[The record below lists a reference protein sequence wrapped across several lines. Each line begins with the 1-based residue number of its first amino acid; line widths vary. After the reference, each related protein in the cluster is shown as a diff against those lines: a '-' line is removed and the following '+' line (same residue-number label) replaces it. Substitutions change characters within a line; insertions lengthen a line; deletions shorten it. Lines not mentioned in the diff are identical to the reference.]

1 MIFFFS
7 ESNKKKMDQN
17 INYNIATDYAREYG
31 LMDRLDK
38 LKELIKNHH
47 FIYLG
52 IYLLLKIL

>member
-1 MIFFFS
+1 
-7 ESNKKKMDQN
+7 MDQN

-47 FIYLG
+47 LYI
-52 IYLLLKIL
+52 